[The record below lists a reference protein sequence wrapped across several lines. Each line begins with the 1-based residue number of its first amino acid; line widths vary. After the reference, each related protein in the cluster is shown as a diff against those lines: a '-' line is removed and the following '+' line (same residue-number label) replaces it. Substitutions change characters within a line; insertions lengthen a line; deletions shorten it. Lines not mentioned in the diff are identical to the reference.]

1 MFSCLLASTKIKL
14 MPILIVHCT
23 LQSSLIMPSKLW
35 CMRICR
41 CPQSSISTINCVHF
55 EPGDMTMT
63 IMNDGPTNICIR
75 EASDK
80 WSQICRNAVTVPG
93 HTSCRQTPL
102 PGILTRINFRE
113 NGWPLE
119 INWSICHLTVYCDDY
134 IWTIVWWRIMYG
146 WPAWRVDIDNNE
158 KSFIV
163 F

>member
-1 MFSCLLASTKIKL
+1 
-14 MPILIVHCT
+14 
-23 LQSSLIMPSKLW
+23 MPSKLW
-35 CMRICR
+35 WMRICR

-93 HTSCRQTPL
+93 HTSCRQTPG
-102 PGILTRINFRE
+102 PGHFNTHQFSGKRLTFRDK
-113 NGWPLE
+113 LE
-119 INWSICHLTVYCDDY
+119 HLSLDCLLRLYFVMTLFLQLSDGESCIDSGRGVL
-134 IWTIVWWRIMYG
+134 
-146 WPAWRVDIDNNE
+146 DIDNNE
-158 KSFIV
+158 KGFIV

>member
-1 MFSCLLASTKIKL
+1 MFSCLLASTKTYAYSLFWLYIAHSNL
-14 MPILIVHCT
+14 Y
-23 LQSSLIMPSKLW
+23 SLIMPSKLW
-35 CMRICR
+35 WRRIYW

-93 HTSCRQTPL
+93 HTSCRQTPA
-102 PGILTRINFRE
+102 PGHFNTRINFRE

-119 INWSICHLTVYCDDY
+119 INWSICHLAVYCDDY
-134 IWTIVWWRIMYG
+134 IWTIVWWRIMY
-146 WPAWRVDIDNNE
+146 R
-158 KSFIV
+158 
-163 F
+163 